1 MHFVQSQTEYCK
13 GKQFFLKE
21 MIVWT
26 EDVDVIAGKQD
37 LGINRSF
44 LTIIILRISTA
55 AVETTT
61 IIPVYNTEQY

>member
-1 MHFVQSQTEYCK
+1 
-13 GKQFFLKE
+13 